1 MKGREIFY
9 ESFKTRIVEKATAR
23 LPRERFEWCEMV
35 QEKWNSRASILVLEE
50 KRGCFIG
57 SKDGDGHLGAFVRRG
72 DSIFFVSASA
82 DGSDRISRD

>member
-1 MKGREIFY
+1 
-9 ESFKTRIVEKATAR
+9 
-23 LPRERFEWCEMV
+23 MV
-35 QEKWNSRASILVLEE
+35 QEKWDSRASILVLEE

-82 DGSDRISRD
+82 DGSDRISRERGVRPGYDAQLLQEVVRTLMALC